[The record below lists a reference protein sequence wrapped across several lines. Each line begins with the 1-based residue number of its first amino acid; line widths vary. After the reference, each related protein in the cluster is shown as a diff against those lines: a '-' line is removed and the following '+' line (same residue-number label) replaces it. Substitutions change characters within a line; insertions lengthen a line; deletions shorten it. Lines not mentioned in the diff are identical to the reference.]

1 MITKR
6 LAFII
11 FIFTFCSAS
20 SFAETNFSGKKRLTG
35 KKDTIRV
42 NTINSNYII
51 HAKKSAERIKI
62 DGLLNEKAWNEAEKA
77 TNFHMVLPSDTGYT
91 KMKTYIML
99 TYDKKALYVGSIF
112 YDTVPGKRIVES
124 LRRDWVFVNNDNFM
138 VTIDPFNDQTTGY
151 SFAVNAAGAQRDGT
165 ISEGKTNNLVWDCK
179 WESKVANYPD
189 RWVSEIRIPFKSI
202 RYKTGVNHWNLNFS
216 RNDMKINEKSAWAP
230 VPRQFPT
237 ASLAY
242 SGQMFWETPPP
253 KSGLKLSLIPYLFGR
268 ASENVEAH
276 EDAVYKRNWG
286 MDAKLGLTTSLNLD
300 LTYNPDFSQAEV
312 DDQVTNLSRFE
323 LYFPEKRQFFLENS
337 DLFGNLG
344 SSDIRPFF
352 SRRIGLDAP
361 VKAGA
366 RLSGKLG
373 TDWRVGVMDM
383 QTSAEG
389 DFLDRNFFVG
399 TIQKKVFARSYAG
412 MIFVNKQQINVPDN
426 WQGNTYNSVAGFEY
440 NLASRD
446 NFWVGKL
453 FGLKSFT
460 PVDSTNQNYS
470 QGLEMTYS
478 RKSVLLEFKE
488 YYVGR
493 DFNAES
499 GYVPRKDYL
508 RINPQAT
515 FKFYPKKGNIE
526 FHGFLTGMDNFYQA
540 QKNQLTDRQIR
551 GDYFFRFRDMSQI
564 DLKNNY
570 WYVMLRNNFDP
581 TNQKKNYLTAG
592 STYNWYESSVC
603 YTSDSRK
610 MLKYILQGGYGGYFN
625 GNKISLS
632 GNFNYRFQPYGYV
645 SLIVNYN
652 DLILP
657 QPWQRTRFWLVG
669 PKMDVTFTDKLFLS
683 TYVQYNQQTDN
694 LNINSRF
701 QWRYKPVS
709 DFFIV
714 YTNNYFPG
722 SMSQKNWALV
732 LKVSYWLN

>member
-1 MITKR
+1 
-6 LAFII
+6 
-11 FIFTFCSAS
+11 
-20 SFAETNFSGKKRLTG
+20 
-35 KKDTIRV
+35 
-42 NTINSNYII
+42 
-51 HAKKSAERIKI
+51 
-62 DGLLNEKAWNEAEKA
+62 
-77 TNFHMVLPSDTGYT
+77 
-91 KMKTYIML
+91 
-99 TYDKKALYVGSIF
+99 
-112 YDTVPGKRIVES
+112 
-124 LRRDWVFVNNDNFM
+124 
-138 VTIDPFNDQTTGY
+138 
-151 SFAVNAAGAQRDGT
+151 
-165 ISEGKTNNLVWDCK
+165 
-179 WESKVANYPD
+179 
-189 RWVSEIRIPFKSI
+189 
-202 RYKTGVNHWNLNFS
+202 
-216 RNDMKINEKSAWAP
+216 MKINEKSAWAP

-242 SGQMFWETPPP
+242 SGQMFWEAPPP

-268 ASENVEAH
+268 VT
-276 EDAVYKRNWG
+276 EDIEHHLDPAYKKSWG

-344 SSDIRPFF
+344 SNDIRPFF

-366 RLSGKLG
+366 RLSGKIG
-373 TDWRVGVMDM
+373 TDWRVGLMDM

-389 DFLDRNFFVG
+389 NFLDRNFFVG
-399 TIQKKVFARSYAG
+399 TVQKKVFARSYAG
-412 MIFVNKQQINVPDN
+412 MILVNKEQLNRPSS
-426 WQGNTYNSVAGFEY
+426 WQGNSYNRVAGFEY

-453 FGLKSFT
+453 FGLKSMT
-460 PVDSTNQNYS
+460 PQDSTNQNYS
-470 QGLEMTYS
+470 QGFEMTYS

-488 YYVGR
+488 YYVGK

-515 FKFYPKKGNIE
+515 FKFYPKEGNIE
-526 FHGFLTGMDNFYQA
+526 YHGFLTGIDNFYQA
-540 QKNQLTDRQIR
+540 KENQLTDRQIR
-551 GDYFFRFRDMSQI
+551 ADYFFRFRDMSQI
-564 DLKNNY
+564 DVKNNY
-570 WYVMLRNNFDP
+570 WYVMLRNDFDP
-581 TNQKKNYLTAG
+581 TNKKKNYLLKG
-592 STYNWYESSVC
+592 STYNWYESSLT
-603 YTSDSRK
+603 YTSDSRRL
-610 MLKYILQGGYGGYFN
+610 LKYILLGSYGGYFN
-625 GNKISLS
+625 GDKISLS

-645 SLIVNYN
+645 SVIVNYN

-657 QPWQRTRFWLVG
+657 QPWERTRFWLIG

-683 TYVQYNQQTDN
+683 TYVQYNQQSDN
-694 LNINSRF
+694 LNINARF

-714 YTNNYFPG
+714 YTNNYFPV